1 MTPRLLFCHTPFGK
15 NPDAIRDYAS
25 AHGYAGV
32 EWAMDGWRVMAARDR
47 RRQLLDRLRATA
59 RLCSVHAPYTD
70 LEIGHR
76 DADFAAAS
84 LRVLME
90 YVAIAAD
97 LGAHHVNL
105 HVGSFAM
112 TEDELS
118 WETLVG
124 NVKSLMEYAARR
136 GTQITIENLRHG
148 LTSDPEW
155 FATLLSTTGA
165 PATFDHGHATGSA
178 WVQSGRGSV
187 VGALRSIPTPILA
200 THLYF
205 TEEHDSHFAP
215 TSVDQMTDALDALR
229 ERGCDFW
236 VLELHTHTTLEQTRR
251 VVDAYLA
258 SRSGTPPSR

>member
-1 MTPRLLFCHTPFGK
+1 MTPRLLFCHTPFGR
-15 NPDAIRDYAS
+15 NPEAVREYAS

-32 EWAMDGWRVMAARDR
+32 EWALDGWRVMAARDR
-47 RRQLLDRLRATA
+47 RKQLLDRLRAA
-59 RLCSVHAPYTD
+59 APSCSVHAPYTD

-76 DADFAAAS
+76 DTDFAAAS

-112 TEDELS
+112 AEDELS
-118 WETLVG
+118 WDTLVR
-124 NVKSLMEYAARR
+124 NVGSLMDHAVRR

-148 LTSDPEW
+148 LTSNPER
-155 FATLLSTTGA
+155 FTALLSATAA
-165 PATFDHGHATGSA
+165 PVTFDHGHAHGSA
-178 WVQSGRGSV
+178 WVRSARGSV
-187 VGALRSIPTPILA
+187 MDFLGSIPTPVLA
-200 THLYF
+200 AHLYL

-215 TSVDQMTDALDALR
+215 TSTDQMVGALDALR

-236 VLELHTHTTLEQTRR
+236 VLELHTHSALEQTRR
-251 VVDAYLA
+251 IVDTYLA
-258 SRSGTPPSR
+258 SRSRV